1 MLLVASVLFALFSAV
16 EIIIF
21 HYWGLRTITQ
31 FSKRFSSHFVMSIS
45 VVVCLFLIHLI
56 EIAWYS
62 LMMYFAYEIWGVSG
76 FQGDVSLSIDDYV
89 HIAASS
95 FTTLGSLTHTPHS
108 ELAVIID
115 SISLV
120 GFMMLTWSATYYYNI
135 FSNSEVR
142 DN

>member
-1 MLLVASVLFALFSAV
+1 MLLLASVLFALFSAV

-135 FSNSEVR
+135 FSNSELR

>member
-1 MLLVASVLFALFSAV
+1 MLLFACVLFMLFSAI

-31 FSKRFSSHFVMSIS
+31 FSKRFSSHFMMSVS
-45 VVVCLFLIHLI
+45 VVVCLFLIHLV
-56 EIAWYS
+56 EIAWYT
-62 LMMYFAYEIWGVSG
+62 LMTYFAYEVWGING
-76 FQGDVSLSIDDYV
+76 FKGNVSLSIDDYV

-108 ELAVIID
+108 ELAIFID

-135 FSNSEVR
+135 FSNSELR
-142 DN
+142 DK

>member
-1 MLLVASVLFALFSAV
+1 MLLLASVLFALFSAV

-31 FSKRFSSHFVMSIS
+31 FSKRFSSHFMMSIS

-62 LMMYFAYEIWGVSG
+62 LMMYFAHEIWGVSG

-135 FSNSEVR
+135 FSNSELR

>member
-1 MLLVASVLFALFSAV
+1 MILFASVLFALFSAV
-16 EIIIF
+16 EIIVL

-31 FSKRFSSHFVMSIS
+31 FSKRFSSHFMMSIS

-76 FQGDVSLSIDDYV
+76 FQGDVNLSIDDYV

-135 FSNSEVR
+135 FSNSELR

>member
-1 MLLVASVLFALFSAV
+1 MILFASVLFALFSAV

-31 FSKRFSSHFVMSIS
+31 FSKRFSSHFMMSIS

-76 FQGDVSLSIDDYV
+76 FQGDVNLSIDDYV

-120 GFMMLTWSATYYYNI
+120 GFI
-135 FSNSEVR
+135 Q
-142 DN
+142 

>member
-31 FSKRFSSHFVMSIS
+31 FSKRFSSHFMMSIS

-135 FSNSEVR
+135 FSNSELR

>member
-1 MLLVASVLFALFSAV
+1 MLLFASVLFALFSAV

-31 FSKRFSSHFVMSIS
+31 FSKRFSSHFMMSIS

-95 FTTLGSLTHTPHS
+95 FTTLGSLTHTPNS

-135 FSNSEVR
+135 FSNSELR

>member
-135 FSNSEVR
+135 FSNSELR

>member
-1 MLLVASVLFALFSAV
+1 MLLFASVLFALFSAV

-31 FSKRFSSHFVMSIS
+31 FSKRFSSHFMMSIS

-62 LMMYFAYEIWGVSG
+62 LMMYFANEIWGVSG

-135 FSNSEVR
+135 FSNSELR

>member
-1 MLLVASVLFALFSAV
+1 MILFASVLFALFSAV
-16 EIIIF
+16 EIIVF

-31 FSKRFSSHFVMSIS
+31 FSKRFSSHFMMSIS

-76 FQGDVSLSIDDYV
+76 FQGDVNLSIDDYV

-135 FSNSEVR
+135 FFNSELR

>member
-1 MLLVASVLFALFSAV
+1 MLLFASVLFALFSAV

-31 FSKRFSSHFVMSIS
+31 FSKRFSSHFMMSIS

-62 LMMYFAYEIWGVSG
+62 LMMYFAYEIWCVSG
-76 FQGDVSLSIDDYV
+76 LQGYVSLSIDDYV

-135 FSNSEVR
+135 FSNSELR

>member
-1 MLLVASVLFALFSAV
+1 MLLFASVLFALLSAV

-21 HYWGLRTITQ
+21 HYWGLKTITQ
-31 FSKRFSSHFVMSIS
+31 FSKRFSSHFMMSIS
-45 VVVCLFLIHLI
+45 VVVCLFLIHLL

-135 FSNSEVR
+135 FSNSELR

>member
-31 FSKRFSSHFVMSIS
+31 FSKRFSSHFMMSIS

-76 FQGDVSLSIDDYV
+76 FQGV

>member
-1 MLLVASVLFALFSAV
+1 MILFASVLFALFSAV

-21 HYWGLRTITQ
+21 HYCGLRTITQ
-31 FSKRFSSHFVMSIS
+31 FSKRFSSHFMMSIS

-135 FSNSEVR
+135 FSNSELR

>member
-1 MLLVASVLFALFSAV
+1 MLLFASVLFALFSAV

-31 FSKRFSSHFVMSIS
+31 FSKRFSSHFMMSIS
-45 VVVCLFLIHLI
+45 VVVCLFLIHVI

-115 SISLV
+115 STSLV

-135 FSNSEVR
+135 FSNSELR

>member
-1 MLLVASVLFALFSAV
+1 MLLFASVLFALLSAV

-21 HYWGLRTITQ
+21 HYWGLKTITQ
-31 FSKRFSSHFVMSIS
+31 FSKRFSSHFMMSIS

-135 FSNSEVR
+135 FSNSELR

>member
-1 MLLVASVLFALFSAV
+1 MILFASVLFALFSAV

-31 FSKRFSSHFVMSIS
+31 FSKRFSSHFMMSIS

-76 FQGDVSLSIDDYV
+76 LQGDVSLSIDDYV

-135 FSNSEVR
+135 FSNSELR

>member
-1 MLLVASVLFALFSAV
+1 MILFASVLFALFSAV

-31 FSKRFSSHFVMSIS
+31 FSKRFSSHFMMSIS

-62 LMMYFAYEIWGVSG
+62 LMMYFANEIWGVSG

-135 FSNSEVR
+135 FSNSELR

>member
-1 MLLVASVLFALFSAV
+1 MILFASVLFAHFSAV
-16 EIIIF
+16 EIIVF

-31 FSKRFSSHFVMSIS
+31 FSKRFSSHFMMSIS

-76 FQGDVSLSIDDYV
+76 FQGDVNLSIDDYV

-135 FSNSEVR
+135 FSNSELR

>member
-1 MLLVASVLFALFSAV
+1 MILFASVLFALFSAV

-31 FSKRFSSHFVMSIS
+31 FSKRFSSHFMMSIS

-76 FQGDVSLSIDDYV
+76 FQGDVNLSIDDYV